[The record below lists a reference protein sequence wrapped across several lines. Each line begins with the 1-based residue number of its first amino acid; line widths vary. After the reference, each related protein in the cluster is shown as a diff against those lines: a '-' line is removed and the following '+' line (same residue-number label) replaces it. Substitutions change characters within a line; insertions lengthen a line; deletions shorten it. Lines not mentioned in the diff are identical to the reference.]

1 MADFKVRKFS
11 QDEIICEEGSLGNV
25 AYILTGG
32 SVEISVDVKGQKK
45 VLTVLKPVTIFG
57 VMALVLK
64 ENNRTATATALEDV
78 EVVEIDKEEFDEY
91 IEKSPR
97 VISAT
102 LKTLVERLQETTSR
116 LKKHE
121 ELNMY

>member
-1 MADFKVRKFS
+1 MTDFKVRKFS
-11 QDEIICEEGSLGNV
+11 QDEIICEEGSIGNV
-25 AYILTGG
+25 AYILTAG

-45 VLTVLKPVTIFG
+45 VLTALKPVTVFG

-64 ENNRTATATALEDV
+64 GNKRTATATALENV